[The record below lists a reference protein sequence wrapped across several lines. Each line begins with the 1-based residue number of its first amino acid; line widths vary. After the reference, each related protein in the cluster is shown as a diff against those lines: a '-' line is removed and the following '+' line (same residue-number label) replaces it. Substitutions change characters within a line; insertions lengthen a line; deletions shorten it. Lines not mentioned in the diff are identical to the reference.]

1 MPLIPNTY
9 NEARY
14 THYRDVV
21 VLMSDVQKVQAALI
35 PDGVNPADYEI
46 LVSEQSSNGDIVY
59 YNYYPTWTTL
69 PALPNFADFVP
80 LASCQID
87 TATGS
92 TGPVPPSVTAWYQF
106 RLTVRKK
113 SNHAD
118 MATGVIRLVPTV
130 NLNNGG
136 GSPATSL
143 LSWKGSYMGEHW
155 TGSWGVFARSELE
168 LRLHNNGSWQVWHY
182 RGTSKTPT
190 LKADG
195 VWLPAGHS
203 ASRYT
208 FTYSSVTGAFAT
220 SLQQNTYL
228 PIPTLEKY
236 HRVSS
241 WIGANID
248 SSSME
253 EIMRMTMVL
262 GIKDTSTGEVNSA
275 AINFENSVWE

>member
-9 NEARY
+9 NEVRY

-69 PALPNFADFVP
+69 PALPDFADFVP

-130 NLNNGG
+130 NMVTAQSSNPIAGWNGG
-136 GSPATSL
+136 YTATHDNPGGEGS
-143 LSWKGSYMGEHW
+143 
-155 TGSWGVFARSELE
+155 VARSELE
-168 LRLHNNGSWQVWHY
+168 LFVRSNGQWQVFHY
-182 RGTSKTPT
+182 RGDAKTPY
-190 LKADG
+190 LQAEG
-195 VWLPAGHS
+195 IWLPQGKTA
-203 ASRYT
+203 ADYT
-208 FTYSSVTGAFAT
+208 FAVSMKTGMMNSSLTFDGPFVA
-220 SLQQNTYL
+220 
-228 PIPTLEKY
+228 IPTNGA
-236 HRVSS
+236 HTFRSWARIVSA
-241 WIGANID
+241 G
-248 SSSME
+248 
-253 EIMRMTMVL
+253 
-262 GIKDTSTGEVNSA
+262 
-275 AINFENSVWE
+275 FENDLTITGTARLSIKEVATGTVTASQIDFENTVRA